1 VELPTLFGKNH
12 RLCIHEEVA
21 LVDESKVV
29 SKLGKFPLPIE
40 VIPFGWRTTE
50 GHLKKLFSDFGRT
63 DAPIKVRGGLQ
74 TPLITD
80 SGHYLLDCELGEIGD
95 PDGLALKLNQIP
107 GVVEHGLFIGI
118 AKEVVIGRADGS
130 AEVRTF

>member
-1 VELPTLFGKNH
+1 M
-12 RLCIHEEVA
+12 VA

-50 GHLKKLFSDFGRT
+50 SHLKKLFSDFGWT
-63 DAPIKVRGGLQ
+63 DIPIKVRGGLQ
-74 TPLITD
+74 TPLVTD
-80 SGHYLLDCELGEIGD
+80 SGHYLLDCELGEIDD
-95 PDGLALKLNQIP
+95 PDGVALKLNQIP

-130 AEVRTF
+130 AEVRAF

>member
-1 VELPTLFGKNH
+1 M
-12 RLCIHEEVA
+12 
-21 LVDESKVV
+21 
-29 SKLGKFPLPIE
+29 
-40 VIPFGWRTTE
+40 
-50 GHLKKLFSDFGRT
+50 
-63 DAPIKVRGGLQ
+63 
-74 TPLITD
+74 
-80 SGHYLLDCELGEIGD
+80 LDCELGEIGD